1 MKYEILIYAG
11 KEVFAALDVGDENVQ
26 YISMDGNQT
35 HTSDD
40 VSGFYENVLDYFN
53 VDDLSELKAGVR
65 IINGGTSK
73 KNIDY
78 LYKKLEKISD
88 FSLWKLEEIL
98 PIAVFQ
104 KNMILRNNSVTVG
117 VYDRCCKLTMGNDD
131 IINIENAE
139 EAQYILKLEDFK
151 QLNRF
156 DITQNQDYTELVQK
170 REHEVREL
178 SCEIKKM
185 KTQIQELEQ
194 RNIDLSRTNVEVK
207 TVLDTY
213 NKIAFKY
220 VGNVVQFGRYND
232 ESLLWRVLKS
242 DDEGALLI
250 SEDIICSMEYSTQEE
265 CDWENSDIRKWLNEI
280 FYNESFDNCEKEK
293 LGQYQGDKVSLID
306 RESFNEIVP
315 KIFREKKLSWWLKT
329 VSCTPNG
336 FNSSAS
342 MVARSFS
349 QKSLPYYNSLFSQ
362 IGRYASNT
370 ASYTVDIVGTEGEL
384 TSTKSKGKRGVRP
397 VIYVKV
403 L

>member
-170 REHEVREL
+170 REDR
-178 SCEIKKM
+178 
-185 KTQIQELEQ
+185 
-194 RNIDLSRTNVEVK
+194 
-207 TVLDTY
+207 
-213 NKIAFKY
+213 
-220 VGNVVQFGRYND
+220 
-232 ESLLWRVLKS
+232 KS
-242 DDEGALLI
+242 TRL
-250 SEDIICSMEYSTQEE
+250 
-265 CDWENSDIRKWLNEI
+265 
-280 FYNESFDNCEKEK
+280 
-293 LGQYQGDKVSLID
+293 
-306 RESFNEIVP
+306 
-315 KIFREKKLSWWLKT
+315 
-329 VSCTPNG
+329 
-336 FNSSAS
+336 NSSH
-342 MVARSFS
+342 
-349 QKSLPYYNSLFSQ
+349 
-362 IGRYASNT
+362 
-370 ASYTVDIVGTEGEL
+370 
-384 TSTKSKGKRGVRP
+384 TS
-397 VIYVKV
+397 
-403 L
+403 